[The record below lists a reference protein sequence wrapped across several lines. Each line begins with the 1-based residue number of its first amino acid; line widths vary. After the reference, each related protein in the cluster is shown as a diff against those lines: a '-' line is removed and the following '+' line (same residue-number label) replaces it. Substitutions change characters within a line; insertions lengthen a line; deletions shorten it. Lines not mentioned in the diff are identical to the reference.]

1 LGKGLAFALITTLY
15 GILIAQLLL
24 KPASEKAKQKQEI
37 LRFRNL
43 LVAEGLVM
51 LGDNK
56 DSGTI
61 QDMMNSFL
69 DPELHFSI
77 IKR

>member
-1 LGKGLAFALITTLY
+1 
-15 GILIAQLLL
+15 
-24 KPASEKAKQKQEI
+24 
-37 LRFRNL
+37 L
-43 LVAEGLVM
+43 LVTEGLVM
-51 LGDNK
+51 LGENK

-77 IKR
+77 IK